1 MRTID
6 EGCRTDLP
14 ATSQSR
20 YVSPAAIVPKTTAFR
35 QTRRRTTAMKSA
47 LRCLSLTLALV
58 LPATGAWTKD
68 YEVVTR
74 PNLEFAQHDGA
85 SLAGDLYLPKGLD
98 KAPVM
103 IAAHGGG
110 WQVGSR
116 TAYKYWGPFLARN
129 GYALFSVD
137 YRLGKAGTYPG
148 SVYDVKAAIQFV
160 RAKAADLGLDPE
172 RIGLMG
178 DSAGGHLAALVGLA
192 PDQFTAEYRGDPNYA
207 VPANVKAVIGF
218 YGAYDMLAQW
228 HHDQIAR
235 PRDQIAEK
243 YLGASPM
250 QNRRVYFDSSPISYA
265 TIDRNRARFLLIH
278 GTADDVVD
286 PATQSQAFQN
296 ALNQA
301 GIYVRRFVIPGAG
314 HFWASDPFEGE
325 VGGYGATA
333 APTILRFLEGAL

>member
-1 MRTID
+1 MN
-6 EGCRTDLP
+6 L
-14 ATSQSR
+14 
-20 YVSPAAIVPKTTAFR
+20 
-35 QTRRRTTAMKSA
+35 A
-47 LRCLSLTLALV
+47 LRSLSVALALV
-58 LPATGAWTKD
+58 LSGAAAWAKD

-74 PNLEFAQHDGA
+74 PNLGFVQHDGA
-85 SLAGDLYLPKGLD
+85 NLAGDLYLPKGLD
-98 KAPVM
+98 KAPVV
-103 IAAHGGG
+103 IAVHGGG
-110 WQVGSR
+110 WQAGSR
-116 TAYKYWGPFLARN
+116 ASYKYWGPFLARN
-129 GYALFSVD
+129 GYALFSID

-148 SVYDVKAAIQFV
+148 SVYDVKAAVQFV
-160 RAKAADLGLDPE
+160 RAKAADLGVDPE
-172 RIGLMG
+172 RVGLMG
-178 DSAGGHLAALVGLA
+178 DSAGGHLVALVGLA
-192 PDQFTAEYRGDPNYA
+192 PDQFTTEYRSDPNYA
-207 VPANVKAVIGF
+207 VSASVKAVIGF

-228 HHDQIAR
+228 QHDQIAR

-250 QNRRVYFDSSPISYA
+250 QNRRVYFDSSPMSYA
-265 TIDRNRARFLLIH
+265 TVDRNRARFLLIH

-325 VGGYGATA
+325 IGGYGANV

>member
-1 MRTID
+1 
-6 EGCRTDLP
+6 
-14 ATSQSR
+14 
-20 YVSPAAIVPKTTAFR
+20 
-35 QTRRRTTAMKSA
+35 MKSA
-47 LRCLSLTLALV
+47 LCCLSLTLALM
-58 LPATGAWTKD
+58 LPAAGAWTKD
-68 YEVVTR
+68 YEVATR
-74 PNLEFAQHDGA
+74 PNLEFVQHDGVN
-85 SLAGDLYLPKGLD
+85 LAGDLYLPKGLG
-98 KAPVM
+98 KAPVVV
-103 IAAHGGG
+103 AAHGGG
-110 WQVGSR
+110 WQAGSR
-116 TAYKYWGPFLARN
+116 AAYKHWGPFLARN
-129 GYALFSVD
+129 GYAVFSID

-148 SVYDVKAAIQFV
+148 SVYDVKAAIRFV

-192 PDQFTAEYRGDPNYA
+192 SDQFTAEDRGDPNYA
-207 VPANVKAVIGF
+207 VSADVKAVIGF

-228 HHDQIAR
+228 QHDQIAR
-235 PRDQIAEK
+235 PRDQITEK

-265 TIDRNRARFLLIH
+265 TIDRKAARFLLIH

-286 PATQSQAFQN
+286 PVTQSQAFQN

-301 GIYVRRFVIPGAG
+301 GIFVRRFVIPGAG

-325 VGGYGATA
+325 IGGYGAIA

>member
-1 MRTID
+1 
-6 EGCRTDLP
+6 
-14 ATSQSR
+14 
-20 YVSPAAIVPKTTAFR
+20 
-35 QTRRRTTAMKSA
+35 MKSA

-58 LPATGAWTKD
+58 LPVTGAWTKD

-74 PNLEFAQHDGA
+74 PNLEFVQHDGTN
-85 SLAGDLYLPKGLD
+85 LAGDLYLPKGLD
-98 KAPVM
+98 KAPVV

-116 TAYKYWGPFLARN
+116 TAYRYWGPFLARN

-207 VPANVKAVIGF
+207 VPADVKAVIGF

>member
-1 MRTID
+1 MNLT
-6 EGCRTDLP
+6 
-14 ATSQSR
+14 
-20 YVSPAAIVPKTTAFR
+20 
-35 QTRRRTTAMKSA
+35 
-47 LRCLSLTLALV
+47 LRCLFIALALV
-58 LPATGAWTKD
+58 LPGADAWAKD

-74 PNLEFAQHDGA
+74 PNLEFVQHDGA
-85 SLAGDLYLPKGLD
+85 NLAGDLYLPKGLD
-98 KAPVM
+98 KAPVI

-110 WQVGSR
+110 WQAGTRAS
-116 TAYKYWGPFLARN
+116 YKYWGPFLARN
-129 GYALFSVD
+129 GYAVFSID

-148 SVYDVKAAIQFV
+148 SVYDVKAAVQFV
-160 RAKAADLGLDPE
+160 RAKATELGLDPE

-178 DSAGGHLAALVGLA
+178 DSAGGHLVALVGLA
-192 PDQFTAEYRGDPNYA
+192 ADQFTAEYRGDPNYT
-207 VPANVKAVIGF
+207 VSANVKAVIGF

-228 HHDQIAR
+228 QHDQIAR

-250 QNRRVYFDSSPISYA
+250 QNRRVYFDSSPMSYA
-265 TIDRNRARFLLIH
+265 TTDRNRARFLLIH

-301 GIYVRRFVIPGAG
+301 GTYVRRFVIPGAG

-325 VGGYGATA
+325 IGGYGATV
-333 APTILRFLEGAL
+333 APTILRFLESAL

>member
-1 MRTID
+1 MAMNSSL
-6 EGCRTDLP
+6 GCL
-14 ATSQSR
+14 
-20 YVSPAAIVPKTTAFR
+20 F
-35 QTRRRTTAMKSA
+35 
-47 LRCLSLTLALV
+47 LSLALI
-58 LPATGAWTKD
+58 LPTAGAWAKD

-74 PNLEFAQHDGA
+74 PNLEFVQHDGA
-85 SLAGDLYLPKGLD
+85 SLAGDLYLPKGLN
-98 KAPVM
+98 KAPVV

-116 TAYKYWGPFLARN
+116 ASYKYWGPFLARN
-129 GYALFSVD
+129 GYALFSID
-137 YRLGKAGTYPG
+137 YRLGKAGAYPA
-148 SVYDVKAAIQFV
+148 SVYDIKAAVQFV

-192 PDQFTAEYRGDPNYA
+192 SDQFTAEYRSDPNYA
-207 VPANVKAVIGF
+207 VPADVKAVIAF
-218 YGAYDMLAQW
+218 YGVYDMLAQW
-228 HHDQIAR
+228 QHDQIAR
-235 PRDQIAEK
+235 PRDQIGEK

-250 QNRRVYFDSSPISYA
+250 QNRRVYFDSSPMSYA

-325 VGGYGATA
+325 IGGYGATA